1 MVVIF
6 KKFINMFV
14 NLLSKKSESKKLPEN
29 VELEITWG
37 DISSGVSNSKNG
49 SVIAH
54 SMRRNG
60 LFGYATENCIVLE
73 TGETYYP
80 VELSY
85 HWEAYIN
92 SPKLKPK
99 TLLYFSE

>member
-14 NLLSKKSESKKLPEN
+14 NLLSKKTKTKPLEN

-37 DISSGVSNSKNG
+37 DIASGVSNSKNG

-73 TGETYYP
+73 TGEVYYP

-99 TLLYFSE
+99 SLLYFSE

>member
-14 NLLSKKSESKKLPEN
+14 NLLSKKTKTKPPEN

>member
-14 NLLSKKSESKKLPEN
+14 NLLSKKSKTKIPEN

-37 DISSGVSNSKNG
+37 DISSGVSNSKHG
-49 SVIAH
+49 SVLAH

-73 TGETYYP
+73 NGETYYP

>member
-14 NLLSKKSESKKLPEN
+14 NLLSKKSKTKPPEN